1 MMKRWK
7 EKLQGK
13 FARKR
18 SRSLIGLDIGTT
30 VIKAV
35 EVTLNEE
42 DQPVVTGVAS
52 RDLKPGEEVREALVA
67 LLEEAGFAS
76 KEVAS
81 AISGKSVIVRHLST
95 AEMTD
100 EELAQ
105 AMRFEADK
113 FLPFDALEVLMDCE
127 RLNRQPQLGG
137 DEDDGQ
143 TETIGVAL
151 AACRNTV
158 VEEQYRTLLSAGLTP
173 VAVDAEVFALV
184 NAYEFC
190 NGELANTEAPE
201 SEEGAADEIESIEPE
216 GSRLTPEQFA
226 EAKARTGEAYE
237 TYDTFEENEEEIE
250 DYFDPYTGAGK
261 VDESTPPP
269 LSGCAVAIADIG
281 ATRTQI
287 SVLIGGETC
296 FSRDIGVGGADMTQ
310 AIVRRLS
317 VDTEEAEQLKRIPG
331 ESEAEVLEALES
343 VIDDLVGELS
353 MSLDFVEN
361 HEGLTVGKIL
371 LAGGGAGTPGLLE
384 AILASTECEVARWD
398 LFENVKVDETMVDKE
413 ELEKHGATLAV
424 AVGLAARVVA
434 A

>member
-1 MMKRWK
+1 MPT
-7 EKLQGK
+7 
-13 FARKR
+13 
-18 SRSLIGLDIGTT
+18 GL
-30 VIKAV
+30 
-35 EVTLNEE
+35 
-42 DQPVVTGVAS
+42 S
-52 RDLKPGEEVREALVA
+52 M
-67 LLEEAGFAS
+67 
-76 KEVAS
+76 AS
-81 AISGKSVIVRHLST
+81 AISGKSVIVRHPST
-95 AEMTD
+95 ADMTD

-113 FLPFDALEVLMDCE
+113 FLPFDAAEVLMDCE

-137 DEDDGQ
+137 EEDDGQ
-143 TETIGVAL
+143 TDTIGVAL

-158 VEEQYRTLLSAGLTP
+158 VEEQYRTLVAAGLTP

-190 NGELANTEAPE
+190 NGELANTEVPE
-201 SEEGAADEIESIEPE
+201 GEEASAEEPDEIESIEPE

-237 TYDTFEENEEEIE
+237 TYDAFEEDDEEIE
-250 DYFDPYTGAGK
+250 DYFDPYTGAGM
-261 VDESTPPP
+261 VEESTPPP

-296 FSRDIGVGGADMTQ
+296 FSRDIGVGGSDMTQ

-317 VDTEEAEQLKRIPG
+317 VETEEAEQLKRNPG

-361 HEGLTVGKIL
+361 HEGLSVGKIL

-384 AILASTECEVARWD
+384 AILASTECEAARWD

-413 ELEKHGATLAV
+413 ELEKYGATLAV
-424 AVGLAARVVA
+424 AIGLAARVVA

>member
-35 EVTLNEE
+35 EVTLDED
-42 DQPVVTGVAS
+42 DQPVVTGIAS
-52 RDLKPGEEVREALVA
+52 RDLKPGEEIREALA
-67 LLEEAGFAS
+67 SLLEEAGFSA

-113 FLPFDALEVLMDCE
+113 FLPFDADEVLMDCE

-143 TETIGVAL
+143 TDTIGVAL

-158 VEEQYRTLLSAGLTP
+158 VEEQYRTLVAAGLVP

-190 NGELANTEAPE
+190 TGELANTGA
-201 SEEGAADEIESIEPE
+201 SEEVEGEPE
-216 GSRLTPEQFA
+216 VSESAEPEASDLTPEQLVA
-226 EAKARTGEAYE
+226 AKTRTGEAYADYNAFDE
-237 TYDTFEENEEEIE
+237 DEEEVE
-250 DYFDPYTGAGK
+250 EYFDPYTGAGMIE
-261 VDESTPPP
+261 ESTPPP

-331 ESEAEVLEALES
+331 ESQSEVLEALES

-361 HEGLTVGKIL
+361 HEGLTVGKVL

-384 AILASTECEVARWD
+384 AIVASTECEATRWD